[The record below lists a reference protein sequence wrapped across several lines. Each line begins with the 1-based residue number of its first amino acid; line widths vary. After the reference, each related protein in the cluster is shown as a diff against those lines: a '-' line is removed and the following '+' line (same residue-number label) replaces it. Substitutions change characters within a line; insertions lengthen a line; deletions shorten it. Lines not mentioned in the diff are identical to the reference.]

1 MCPLRCGSYWV
12 AVTSPCASAPKAER
26 VLYRFASSV
35 LELLKLFDKHFKNV
49 YVNEPENELEM
60 GSPNLPFLK
69 MIKTRAH

>member
-1 MCPLRCGSYWV
+1 M
-12 AVTSPCASAPKAER
+12 
-26 VLYRFASSV
+26 